1 MGDARS
7 KNMGGDS
14 LPMLYET
21 YPFIAPERFT
31 GKLNGKIVLVTGAS
45 AGIGR
50 SICKAFAAA
59 GASVACIAR
68 REPEINTL
76 VDEIK
81 SAGGKAIPIVGDV
94 SKRGEPKDIVS
105 KVESALGPI
114 DILVSNAGI
123 TRIGP
128 VEAEDEDLD
137 IWWRVYEVNV
147 LAPARLVRAVLP
159 GMLKRKS
166 GIVITTSSSVATLN
180 LPTMSAYNSSKA
192 AISKFHEGITA
203 ELEGSG
209 ILSFAVHPGQVDS
222 ELGAPQ
228 DAINKASMEH
238 PAVKKFISMVTAEG
252 PAAKRQT
259 PEISADTMVALA
271 AEPRCEILHGCHL
284 NSDQDLEAVLKE
296 AEKDGM
302 GRIGKE
308 ELYKVRIGQL

>member
-1 MGDARS
+1 MAEQ
-7 KNMGGDS
+7 NS
-14 LPMLYET
+14 LPMIYES

-31 GKLNGKIVLVTGAS
+31 GKLTGKVVLITGAS

-59 GASVACIAR
+59 GASIACVAR
-68 REPEINTL
+68 REPELNAL

-81 SAGGKAIPIVGDV
+81 KSGGHAIAIVGDV
-94 SKRGEPKDIVS
+94 SKRGGPKEIVS
-105 KVESALGPI
+105 KVESELGPI
-114 DILVSNAGI
+114 DVLLSNAGI

-128 VEAEDEDLD
+128 LEMEDEDLD

-147 LAPARLVRAVLP
+147 RAPVAMIRAVLP
-159 GMLKRKS
+159 GMIQRKS
-166 GIVITTSSSVATLN
+166 GILMTTSSSVATLD

-222 ELGAPQ
+222 ELGAA
-228 DAINKASMEH
+228 DNAINKAAMEH
-238 PAVKKFISMVTAEG
+238 FAVKRFIEMVTG
-252 PAAKRQT
+252 SGVKTQT
-259 PEISADTMVALA
+259 PELPANTMVALV
-271 AEPRCEILHGCHL
+271 AEPRCRVLHGCHV

-296 AEKDGM
+296 AEKEGK

-308 ELYKVRIGQL
+308 SLYRVRIGQL